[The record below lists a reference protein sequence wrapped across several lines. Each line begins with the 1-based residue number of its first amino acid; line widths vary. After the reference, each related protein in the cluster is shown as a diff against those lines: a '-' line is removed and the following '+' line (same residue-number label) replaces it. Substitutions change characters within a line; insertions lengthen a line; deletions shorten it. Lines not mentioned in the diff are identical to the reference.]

1 MKKSEAPCGER
12 SGFFSFFFAWSP
24 LGHRMEGAEPLCCS
38 QLQLGGHGD
47 SWQQGE
53 SSSEAMGDPQ
63 YEGRGKVPPAL
74 CSQVAANQGGL
85 TEGTS
90 V

>member
-1 MKKSEAPCGER
+1 
-12 SGFFSFFFAWSP
+12 
-24 LGHRMEGAEPLCCS
+24 MEGAEPLCCS
-38 QLQLGGHGD
+38 QLQLGGRGD

-74 CSQVAANQGGL
+74 CSQVAANQGDSLRAPLCDVGS
-85 TEGTS
+85 TAVG
-90 V
+90 